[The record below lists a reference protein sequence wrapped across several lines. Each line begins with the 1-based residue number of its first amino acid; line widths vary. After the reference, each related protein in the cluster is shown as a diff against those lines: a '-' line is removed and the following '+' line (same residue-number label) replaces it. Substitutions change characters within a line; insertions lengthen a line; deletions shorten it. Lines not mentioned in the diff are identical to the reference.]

1 MRLVVQRV
9 RRAAVTVDGE
19 VTAAIGPGAL
29 IFIGVAR
36 GDTIFDAAFLARKVA
51 QLRIFDDREGR
62 LNASIDD
69 AGGELLVVSQF
80 TLYGDC
86 RKGTRPSYVEAA
98 PAGEAAALYQEFMG
112 RLRQLGYVVRQ
123 GEFRKRMLVEIHN
136 DGPVTLILESRGRTR
151 P

>member
-1 MRLVVQRV
+1 VRLVVQRV
-9 RRAAVTVDGE
+9 RRAAVTVDGRE
-19 VTAAIGPGAL
+19 IASIGPGAAIL
-29 IFIGVAR
+29 LGVAR
-36 GDTIFDAAFLARKVA
+36 GDTTFDAAFLARKVA
-51 QLRIFDDREGR
+51 QLRIFDDRDGR
-62 LNASIDD
+62 LNASIHD
-69 AGGELLVVSQF
+69 AGGEFLVVSQF

-98 PAGEAAALYQEFMG
+98 PADEAAALYREFIG
-112 RLRQLGYVVRQ
+112 RLRELGYVVRE